1 MKTFQQFMEQVTPKH
16 YDKIPVTIDDA
27 ITNRIRTLDMID
39 KSIAKERL
47 TLIQEKL
54 FSNQI
59 EINKSMENQI
69 IDVLVENKMEKQNKF
84 FGRNKYITPVI
95 FDGNDNQ
102 IGKNIKVKIQTSNQ
116 NTLFGSA
123 IKNMKAA

>member
-1 MKTFQQFMEQVTPKH
+1 
-16 YDKIPVTIDDA
+16 
-27 ITNRIRTLDMID
+27 MID

-95 FDGNDNQ
+95 FNGNENL